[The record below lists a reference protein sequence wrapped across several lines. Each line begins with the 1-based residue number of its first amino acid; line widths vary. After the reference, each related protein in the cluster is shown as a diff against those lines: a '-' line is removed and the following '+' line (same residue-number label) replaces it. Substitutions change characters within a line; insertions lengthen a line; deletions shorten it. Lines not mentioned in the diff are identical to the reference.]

1 MVPYHL
7 YSFGR
12 EIPMSKKIILFGA
25 TGYTGRNTAE
35 AMAERGL
42 KPVLAGRNREKLKEL
57 SDRLGGLETAIADVK
72 DPASVAGLVG
82 KQDILVSTVG
92 PFTAYGE
99 AALEAAVSR
108 GAHYIDSTGEPG
120 FIRKVFEDYGTRA
133 AAAGVALISACG
145 YDYVPGNCAAG
156 IALKK
161 AEPKAARVDVG
172 YYITG
177 KDMMET
183 SQGTAASLR
192 YSILEPGK
200 IWRAGT
206 LVKSYGAAGVRTFA
220 IGGRERAAILLP
232 STESFSLP
240 RIFPN
245 LKDVNVYMGWFGNKS
260 YALRRLAAIN
270 TALMAVPG
278 YGALL
283 RGMVSLLPESKGKG
297 PGSYVRSATGSHVV
311 AEAFD
316 AEGRLLSR
324 AELRG
329 SNGYVFTF
337 KILAWAADMA
347 ARGKLKKT
355 GAVGPIEAFGLEE
368 LIKGCGEA
376 GLAVK

>member
-1 MVPYHL
+1 MP
-7 YSFGR
+7 
-12 EIPMSKKIILFGA
+12 KKIILFGA
-25 TGYTGRNTAE
+25 TGYTGHNTAE
-35 AMAERGL
+35 AMVERGL

-57 SDRLGGLETAIADVK
+57 SNRLGGLETAIADVN
-72 DPASVAGLVG
+72 DPASVAGIAG

-92 PFTAYGE
+92 PFTVYGE

-120 FIRKVFEDYGTRA
+120 FIRKVYEDYGPRA
-133 AAAGVALISACG
+133 ATAGVALISACG

-156 IALKK
+156 IALKN
-161 AEPKAARVDVG
+161 AGPKATRVDVG

-200 IWRAGT
+200 IWKSGT
-206 LVKSYGAAGVRTFA
+206 LAKSYGASGVRTFTL
-220 IGGRERAAILLP
+220 GGRERAAILLP

-240 RIFPN
+240 RVFPN

-260 YALRRLAAIN
+260 YPLRWMAAVSA
-270 TALMAVPG
+270 ALMNLPG

-283 RGMVSLLPESKGKG
+283 KGMVSLLPDSNGKG
-297 PGSYVRSATGSHVV
+297 PDSNVRSATGSHIV
-311 AEAFD
+311 AEAYD
-316 AEGRLLSR
+316 AEGRIVSR
-324 AELRG
+324 AELMG
-329 SNGYVFTF
+329 ANGYDFTF
-337 KILAWAADMA
+337 KILAWSADMI

-355 GAVGPIEAFGLEE
+355 GAIGPIEAFGLED